1 MYAVQ
6 CSQKN
11 LDSNCLVTNCKDHSA
26 AELYRLPLGFVG
38 SFSASVLVV
47 LHICAQKETVS
58 FNVSLLVA
66 VLKLQGFNG

>member
-1 MYAVQ
+1 MHAVQ

-11 LDSNCLVTNCKDHSA
+11 LDSKCLVTNCKGHSA

-47 LHICAQKETVS
+47 LHICAQK
-58 FNVSLLVA
+58 
-66 VLKLQGFNG
+66 GNGVF

>member
-11 LDSNCLVTNCKDHSA
+11 LDSKCLVTNCKGHSA

-47 LHICAQKETVS
+47 
-58 FNVSLLVA
+58 
-66 VLKLQGFNG
+66 

>member
-11 LDSNCLVTNCKDHSA
+11 LDSKCLVTNCKGHSA
-26 AELYRLPLGFVG
+26 AELYRLLLGFVG

-47 LHICAQKETVS
+47 LHICAQKGNSV
-58 FNVSLLVA
+58 F
-66 VLKLQGFNG
+66 